1 MILDFLKMAGIS
13 FVWILMIGINTR
25 LVAHREDFTL
35 PAVWAFIMGVA
46 WVVVIREVINAQ
58 DSWSLAGFPFGAA
71 VATGLVTRFVPKGRK
86 WHRPRRWSKPSET

>member
-1 MILDFLKMAGIS
+1 VIIDILKMAAIS
-13 FVWILMIGINTR
+13 FIWILMIGVNTR

-35 PAVWAFIMGVA
+35 PSIWAFIMSLV

-71 VATGLVTRFVPKGRK
+71 VATGLVTKFVPKGRK
-86 WHRPRRWSKPSET
+86 WHRRRRCSDEEE